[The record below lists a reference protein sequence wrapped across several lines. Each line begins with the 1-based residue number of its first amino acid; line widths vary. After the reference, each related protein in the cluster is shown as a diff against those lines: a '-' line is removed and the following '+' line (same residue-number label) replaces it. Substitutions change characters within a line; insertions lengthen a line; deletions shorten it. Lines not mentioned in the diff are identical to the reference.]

1 MSPRNIVN
9 CSLSAFVGFFSLILL
24 VPVLHAQQSAF
35 LSNTGSE
42 SLQPGRA
49 PATAAKMIFYWGEIQ
64 CDLSEENGYQNNIET
79 TLPKLRKSI
88 FSAPY
93 TWTGKKL
100 QDTTVF
106 QFESISITS
115 IRGNA
120 AAYSALVSDIDRQYL
135 QSAKPGT
142 VLHITGLQL
151 GEGRTGTIHL
161 SIQEEG
167 EKPKRRNFRDQNRLV
182 MMENDVFD
190 AFHWGPYVNNL
201 MSRDFFT
208 VKEIETTLN
217 SEPFVEWNPY
227 VPPYPLEV
235 RIAPVSPDIDL
246 PASVIQLDGMTTY
259 SEKVSTSTKAY
270 RHLIQP
276 GMNLVLVLGS
286 ASQHSQDVRVL
297 LQVVEEGDPRLQ
309 LRRDRNGHDVQFNWG
324 NFSVTQDQLYLRSFN
339 TPDNK
344 VIYADRSTWLYLTQR
359 ITQSASETQEEV
371 REQALKNF
379 LQTRPSILV
388 DGLEITDFTF
398 DFVFDRKTWTIG
410 PGEMLPTELQQKI
423 RDQTAKLFMPDFTIQ
438 HIRSESGYDFGQMEL
453 FGMLRTGISIRK
465 EMEYYRQ
472 QPISTRI
479 TLSEPE
485 ISSNG
490 GDIWFNI
497 TLPEFCAVQM
507 TVFNESGKSLYFSGD
522 DRPQGKS
529 RLHIPGGFLE
539 KGNLLIV
546 IDTPVGFVR
555 QQVNWK
561 G

>member
-1 MSPRNIVN
+1 MSTRNIFTI
-9 CSLSAFVGFFSLILL
+9 CLFSYALL
-24 VPVLHAQQSAF
+24 VTVPLLHAQPSAL

-42 SLQPGRA
+42 SIQPGRA
-49 PATAAKMIFYWGEIQ
+49 PVPAPKMIFYWGEIQ
-64 CDLSEENGYQNNIET
+64 CDLSEENGYQNIIET

-106 QFESISITS
+106 YFESIAITS

-120 AAYSALVSDIDRQYL
+120 EAYSAFVSEIDRKFL
-135 QSAKPGT
+135 QSATPGT
-142 VLHITGLQL
+142 VFHITGLQL
-151 GEGRTGTIHL
+151 GAGRVGTIRL

-182 MMENDVFD
+182 MMKNDVFD
-190 AFHWGPYVNNL
+190 AFHWGPFVNNL

-246 PASVIQLDGMTTY
+246 PASVIQLDGAPAY
-259 SEKVSTSTKAY
+259 SEKISTSTKAY

-276 GMNLVLVLGS
+276 GMNLELVLGN
-286 ASQHSQDVRVL
+286 ASQHSQDVRVW
-297 LQVVEEGDPRLQ
+297 LQVVEDGDPRIQ
-309 LRRDRNGHDVQFNWG
+309 LRRDRNGHEVQFNWG
-324 NFSVTQDQLYLRSFN
+324 SFSVTQDQLYLRSFN

-344 VIYADRSTWLYLTQR
+344 VLHADRSTWLYLTQR

-371 REQALKNF
+371 REQALNNF

-388 DGLEITDFTF
+388 DGLELKDFTF
-398 DFVFDRKTWTIG
+398 DFVLDKETWTIG
-410 PGEMLPTELQQKI
+410 PGELLPTAVQEKI
-423 RDQTAKLFMPDFTIQ
+423 KAQVARFAMPDFTIQ

-453 FGMLRTGISIRK
+453 FGMLRIGTPPLK
-465 EMEYYRQ
+465 KMEYYLQ

-490 GDIWFNI
+490 GDICFNI

-507 TVFNESGKSLYFSGD
+507 TVFSESGKSLYFSSD

-539 KGNLLIV
+539 KGKLLIV
-546 IDTPVGFVR
+546 IDTPMGFVR